1 MATYDVTD
9 QTTARRVQFTGNG
22 TAGPFAF
29 AFQVNAT
36 S

>member
-9 QTTARRVQFTGNG
+9 QTARRVQFNGNG

-29 AFQVNAT
+29 TFPNKCYK
-36 S
+36 